1 MSSDL
6 EERVVSALRQH
17 PAVRSIRLVGSRA
30 EGHATERS
38 DWDFC
43 IKTDEFDALASE
55 LPQLFAPLAPLAQQ
69 WDRFGTY
76 RCWMLMLPG
85 PVKVEL
91 LFPDQPQEPEPPWV
105 ATAENLA
112 AIDRQFWDWTLW
124 ASGKEAAGKSDLVA
138 AELRM
143 LFDHL
148 LAPLGAEQSPASVAD
163 AIDEYRAVRSSAEDQ
178 FDVRVPRRLEN
189 EVVASLRA

>member
-6 EERVVSALRQH
+6 EECVVSALRQH
-17 PAVRSIRLVGSRA
+17 PEVRSVQLVGSRA
-30 EGHATERS
+30 EGRATERS

-43 IKTDEFDALASE
+43 IKTDDFDALASE
-55 LPQLFAPLAPLAQQ
+55 LPRLFAPLAPLAQQ
-69 WDRFGTY
+69 WDRLGTY

-91 LFPDQPQEPEPPWV
+91 LFPDQPHEPEPPWV
-105 ATAENLA
+105 ATAENLT
-112 AIDRQFWDWTLW
+112 AIDSQFWDWTLW
-124 ASGKEAAGKSDLVA
+124 ASGKEAAGKSDLIA

-148 LAPLGAEQSPASVAD
+148 LAPLGVEQPPTSVGD
-163 AIDEYRAVRSSAEDQ
+163 AIDRYREARRSAEDRL
-178 FDVRVPRRLEN
+178 DVQVPRRLET
-189 EVVASLRA
+189 EVMESLRF